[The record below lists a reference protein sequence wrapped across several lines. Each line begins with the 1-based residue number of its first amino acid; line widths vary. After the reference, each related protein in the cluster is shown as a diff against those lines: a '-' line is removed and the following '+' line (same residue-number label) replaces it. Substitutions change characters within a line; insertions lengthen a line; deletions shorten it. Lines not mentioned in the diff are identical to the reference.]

1 MNDLERYNRDKASV
15 MSMLKFI
22 LAIGITVGLLYVG
35 KIVAVILI
43 PFLIGFLLAKTSD
56 IIAKPLSKLFD
67 KDAKKIRPGRR
78 KSTHTKTA
86 LVVYV
91 ILNIFV
97 FIIIVL
103 TFIGLVYQ
111 ANSLL
116 VTIADAAK
124 SFKPSELLSTHILD
138 RFSEANGGFLT
149 EDMMES
155 VQNSI
160 TDMGQTLA
168 KNIPQFVS
176 GAFSKLWKVVG
187 NLPYGVF
194 VVICVILSGFYFIN
208 DAPAVLKFYVK
219 NTPNKT
225 FRNRIFTLLNELA
238 VMVFR
243 VLGGYLALFIIT
255 AFESLIVFWIAGLHE
270 YAIVLCI
277 ITALIDFLPILG
289 ISATMIPM
297 IIYQICNGN
306 YVSAG
311 VLLAGFIVMSIIRRF
326 IEPAILGKSLK
337 MHPLITLLAM
347 AAGVYVWGAVGFL
360 LGPVLAII
368 IIQVIKV
375 FEIDK
380 MVGRYLSGILDGFMT
395 SKDDKKG
402 SKSEK
407 VKVAEEVSE
416 EAGEEATEEETEE
429 TAEETAEEDSPA
441 EEAEKAAPKK
451 AGKASKKK

>member
-22 LAIGITVGLLYVG
+22 LAVGITVGLLYVG
-35 KIVAVILI
+35 KIVAIILI

-86 LVVYV
+86 LVIYV

-116 VTIADAAK
+116 VALADAAK
-124 SFKPSELLSTHILD
+124 SFKPSELFSTHILD

-149 EDMMES
+149 EDMMDS
-155 VQNSI
+155 VQSSI
-160 TDMGQTLA
+160 ADMGQTLA
-168 KNIPQFVS
+168 KNIPTFVS
-176 GAFSKLWKVVG
+176 GAFSKLWKLVG

-208 DAPAVLKFYVK
+208 DAPAVLKFYVR

-255 AFESLIVFWIAGLHE
+255 AFESLIVFWVAGLHE

-395 SKDDKKG
+395 SKDDKNKKG
-402 SKSEK
+402 SKSDKAGPSED
-407 VKVAEEVSE
+407 AVSE
-416 EAGEEATEEETEE
+416 EESPAEEA
-429 TAEETAEEDSPA
+429 A

-451 AGKASKKK
+451 AGKAPKKK

>member
-22 LAIGITVGLLYVG
+22 LAVGITVGLLYVG
-35 KIVAVILI
+35 KIVAIILI

-91 ILNIFV
+91 ILNVFV

-124 SFKPSELLSTHILD
+124 SFKPTELFSTHILD

-149 EDMMES
+149 DEMMES

-160 TDMGQTLA
+160 GDMGQTLA
-168 KNIPQFVS
+168 KNIPTFVS
-176 GAFSKLWKVVG
+176 GAFSKLWKLVG
-187 NLPYGVF
+187 NLPYWVF

-208 DAPAVLKFYVK
+208 DAPAVLKFYVR

-225 FRNRIFTLLNELA
+225 FRTRIFTLLNELA

-255 AFESLIVFWIAGLHE
+255 AFESLIVFWVAGLHE

-380 MVGRYLSGILDGFMT
+380 MVGRYLSGILDGFM
-395 SKDDKKG
+395 SNKDDKKG

-407 VKVAEEVSE
+407 GKAPDVAASE
-416 EAGEEATEEETEE
+416 ESDEESDDA
-429 TAEETAEEDSPA
+429 AEETPA
-441 EEAEKAAPKK
+441 EEAAPKK
-451 AGKASKKK
+451 ASKSAKKK

>member
-22 LAIGITVGLLYVG
+22 LAVGITVGLLYVG
-35 KIVAVILI
+35 KIVAIILI

-86 LVVYV
+86 LVIYV

-116 VTIADAAK
+116 VTLADAAK
-124 SFKPSELLSTHILD
+124 SFKPSELFSTHILD
-138 RFSEANGGFLT
+138 HFSESNGGFLT
-149 EDMMES
+149 DDMMDS
-155 VQNSI
+155 VQSSI
-160 TDMGQTLA
+160 ADMGQTLA
-168 KNIPQFVS
+168 KNIPTFVS
-176 GAFSKLWKVVG
+176 GAFTKIWKLIG

-225 FRNRIFTLLNELA
+225 FRTRIFTLLNELA
-238 VMVFR
+238 VMIFR

-255 AFESLIVFWIAGLHE
+255 AFESLIVFWVAGLHE

-347 AAGVYVWGAVGFL
+347 AAGVYVWGPVGFL

-380 MVGRYLSGILDGFMT
+380 TVGRYLSGILDGFMT
-395 SKDDKKG
+395 NKDGKKG

-407 VKVAEEVSE
+407 GKAPDEAASEEEVEESADEISDEESSKEEINAEE
-416 EAGEEATEEETEE
+416 
-429 TAEETAEEDSPA
+429 
-441 EEAEKAAPKK
+441 AAPKK
-451 AGKASKKK
+451 ASESAKKK